1 MNPDLSDKLALFSS
15 PTWAEVILPLSLPK
29 VYTYTVPDEL
39 KDRVKPGCR
48 AEVVFGKNKR
58 YAGIIRN
65 IIHEDPGFPT
75 KPITGVLD
83 DQPLLHKR
91 QLDLWRWIAEYY
103 SCSEGE
109 VMAAALPANFK
120 LNSETNL
127 LYNEDFEGDLSAFN
141 DDEYL
146 IGEALQIR
154 KQLQLSEVQQILG
167 TRSVYAVI
175 RKLSECGLC
184 FVWEK
189 MQDKYKPKT
198 ETVVSFHPSFDPET
212 QLESLLNTWK
222 GAPKQLEILL
232 AFLHFHLTNPFVPQA
247 QLLNKA
253 NANSSALNGLCDK
266 KILLVQKQ
274 IRDRIMSMP
283 KMCFIDFEFS
293 DVQQKAYDEILD
305 SFRHQSVTLLHG
317 VTGSGKTLLYIKL
330 IEKYLNEN
338 KQVLYLLPEIAL
350 TAQITRRLQKHFG
363 GHVAIYHS
371 RFNDQERVELWNK
384 IRNKEVSVLLGARS
398 ALFLPFHDLGLVIVD
413 EEHDSSYK
421 QQDPAPRYHA
431 RDAAIYYA
439 SMFGAKTLLGS
450 GTPSLESYWNA
461 SSGKYGLVSIESRF
475 GGLLLPEIKMVHAL
489 NGKTKGRMVIT
500 DELKSSIDEAIKDD
514 KQVILFQ
521 NRRGYHPYMI
531 CGTCGDIPKCNHCD
545 VSLTL
550 HKYSNKLHCHYCGS
564 SYPKLVQCKACGSVS
579 WHERNF
585 GTERIE
591 EELEQL
597 FPSARIARMDVDS
610 IRGKTAHETLISQFE
625 RKEIDILVGTQM
637 VVKGLDFDDV
647 SLVGVL
653 DADGLTSFADFRAN
667 ERAFQLMEQV
677 SGRAG
682 RKGKQGQVIIQ
693 ALNLNHP
700 ILSYVTAHDFKGLY
714 EREIAERKQFQYPPF
729 TRLIQLTISHKNET
743 KLKSASEKLA
753 ASLRTDFK
761 DKIIGPAAPV
771 IGRIRDQYL
780 MEIMIKLPKDNLLS
794 RYKQAVKNHIDLLIQ
809 EQQYRSIFISTD
821 IDPY

>member
-1 MNPDLSDKLALFSS
+1 MKPDLWDNPSLLST
-15 PTWAEVILPLSLPK
+15 PLWAEVILPLALPK
-29 VYTYTVPDEL
+29 VYTYSIPDEL
-39 KDRVKPGCR
+39 KDRVKHGCR
-48 AEVVFGKNKR
+48 AEVVFGRNKR

-65 IIHEDPGFPT
+65 ILKSDPGFPT
-75 KPITGVLD
+75 KPLIGILD
-83 DQPLLHKR
+83 DHPILHKR
-91 QLDLWRWIAEYY
+91 QLELWNWISEYY
-103 SCSEGE
+103 ACSEGE

-127 LYNEDFEGDLSAFN
+127 LYNEDFDGDFSSFN

-146 IGEALQIR
+146 IAEALQLR

-175 RKLSECGLC
+175 RRLSECSLC
-184 FVWEK
+184 FVWER
-189 MQDKYKPKT
+189 MQDKIRPKT
-198 ETVVSFHPSFDPET
+198 ETVVGYHPAFDPEI
-212 QLESLLNTWK
+212 QLEPLLNAWK
-222 GAPKQLEILL
+222 GAPKQLEVLL
-232 AFLHFHLTNPFVPQA
+232 AFLHFHKSNPFVSQSL
-247 QLLNKA
+247 LLNKA
-253 NANSSALNGLCDK
+253 NAAPAAITSLCEK
-266 KILLVQKQ
+266 KVFQVQKQ
-274 IRDRIMSMP
+274 VKNRIMLMP
-283 KMCFIDFEFS
+283 KKCFIDFEFS
-293 DVQQKAYDEILD
+293 DVQKKAYDQILD
-305 SFRHQSVTLLHG
+305 SFQQHQVTLLHG
-317 VTGSGKTLLYIKL
+317 VTGSGKTLIYIKL
-330 IEKYLNEN
+330 IEKYLKEG

-350 TAQITRRLQKHFG
+350 TTQIIRRLQQHFG
-363 GHVAIYHS
+363 GHVSIYHS

-384 IRNKEVSVLLGARS
+384 IRNKEVSILLGARS
-398 ALFLPFHDLGLVIVD
+398 ALFLPFDDLGLVIVD

-431 RDAAIYYA
+431 RDAAIFYA

-461 SSGKYGLVSIESRF
+461 SSGKYGLVNLNTRF
-475 GGLLLPEIKMVHAL
+475 GGLLLPEIQMVHAL
-489 NGKTKGRMVIT
+489 DGKTKGRIIIT
-500 DELKSSIDEAIKDD
+500 ESLKLAIDNALLQD

-531 CGTCGDIPKCNHCD
+531 CGACGDIPKCNHCD

-564 SYPKLVQCKACGSVS
+564 TYPKLIQCKACGSVK
-579 WHERNF
+579 WNEKNF

-591 EELEQL
+591 EELELL
-597 FPSARIARMDVDS
+597 FPNARIARMDVDS
-610 IRGKTAHETLISQFE
+610 VRGKTAHETLITQFE

-682 RKGKQGQVIIQ
+682 RKGKQGNVIIQ

-700 ILSYVTAHDFKGLY
+700 ILSLVSAHDFKGMY
-714 EREIAERKQFQYPPF
+714 DREIAERKQFHYPPF
-729 TRLIQLTISHKNET
+729 SRLIQLTIRHKDEV
-743 KLKSASEKLA
+743 KLRAASEKLA
-753 ASLRTDFK
+753 ASLRIDFHE
-761 DKIIGPAAPV
+761 KIIGPAAPV
-771 IGRIRDQYL
+771 ISRIRDQYL

-794 RYKQAVKNHIDLLIQ
+794 KYKQAVKNHIDFLIQ
-809 EQQYRSIFISTD
+809 EQQYRSIFIAID
-821 IDPY
+821 IDPF